1 MDLRQYGLDW
11 SLNADSSIAVPAD
24 FAKRINSVNVNLDTV
39 SFSGV
44 NPNSY
49 KLGTRLGGGTFG
61 EVFECTRLRDGLKG
75 VIKIAKSVD
84 PYALIKEA
92 LIQIII
98 VDVTKDKKHPEID
111 FYGPYAPILYDIA
124 YEPTTGTGYIVSQQ
138 MRKTIHASI
147 WEKKDPPLS
156 AELPK
161 MVGRALIQVST
172 MLEELG
178 KMLNFNHRDFKTDN
192 CMYFRDSANKVQVRL
207 IDFGFSTIT
216 YNKMSI
222 SGKGIGFKHK
232 YLPTRDMTQ
241 FMYELYAYHK
251 YIPDALKAPLEDLL
265 TFPNYGTV
273 CKLYKGCGKVQS
285 WRNTY
290 TFLNSDIVMNPN
302 GNPHV
307 VKQVFLK
314 VQAGLP
320 YKLDLAYEPGMQGLF
335 VAKPSVPIVP
345 PNGKVYNPDTGRYV
359 LATGAVGRKLLA
371 EVGVAKDKGAVV
383 AGIGL
388 KKCPPLKPDFN
399 PNTRRCVKACP
410 SGKKRDAAF
419 KCVTVAAAAA
429 GPQKCP
435 PAKPDYNPKTRRCLK
450 ACSSGKKR
458 DAAFKC
464 VTVQGAH
471 SPKIK
476 ACPADKPDYNPMTK
490 RCVKSCPP
498 GKKRDGMFK
507 CVSDGTRRT
516 LKKRA

>member
-11 SLNADSSIAVPAD
+11 SLNADSSIAIPAD
-24 FAKRINSVNVNLDTV
+24 FMKRINTANLAIDTV
-39 SFSGV
+39 AFSGT
-44 NPNSY
+44 NANTY
-49 KLGTRLGGGTFG
+49 KLGRRLGGGTFG
-61 EVFECTRLRDGLKG
+61 EVFECTRQSDGLKG
-75 VIKIAKSVD
+75 VIKIAKNVE
-84 PYALIKEA
+84 PYGLIKEA

-111 FYGPYAPILYDIA
+111 FYGPYAPIVHDIA
-124 YEPTTGTGYIVSQQ
+124 YDAATGTGYIVSQQ

-156 AELPK
+156 DELPK
-161 MVGRALIQVST
+161 MVSRALIQVST

-192 CMYFRDSANKVQVRL
+192 CMYFRDDAGKVQVRL

-222 SGKGIGFKHK
+222 SGIGIGFKHK
-232 YLPTRDMTQ
+232 YLLTRDMTQ

-251 YIPDALKAPLEDLL
+251 YIPYSLKDPLEDLL
-265 TFPNYGTV
+265 TFPNNRSV
-273 CKLYKGCGKVQS
+273 CKLYQGCGKVQS
-285 WRNTY
+285 WKDTY
-290 TFLNSDIVMNPN
+290 RFLNSDTVTNPN
-302 GNPHV
+302 GQPDV
-307 VKQVFLK
+307 VKRVFLK

-320 YKLDLAYEPGMQGLF
+320 YNLDLAYEPGMQGLF

-345 PNGKVYNPDTGRYV
+345 PLGKVYNPDTGRYV
-359 LATGAVGRKLLA
+359 LATGAMGRKLLA

-388 KKCPPLKPDFN
+388 KKCTPQKPDFN
-399 PNTRRCVKACP
+399 PHTRRCVKACP
-410 SGKKRDAAF
+410 NGKKRDAAF
-419 KCVTVAAAAA
+419 KCTAVAAAAPA
-429 GPQKCP
+429 PQKCP

-458 DAAFKC
+458 DASFKC

-471 SPKIK
+471 SPKRK

-507 CVSDGTRRT
+507 CVSDGTRRAV
-516 LKKRA
+516 KKRI